1 MTLKGILMSFL
12 YKIKIVVFILGILT
26 LTSCFRS
33 SQVKV
38 KGVLKNCKN
47 QTLYFEKVDVFKV
60 RPLDSIKMKNS
71 GRFAF
76 TTSAKYPDFY
86 QLRISDDKIIK
97 LLLEPD
103 EKAIIRG
110 DFNRIDKSLDI
121 KGSHGTQLLKGLLD
135 NIEMTKSKLDSL
147 SEIFINSD
155 DTSDKEDLTE
165 QYKNI
170 IEQHR
175 NYSIGFIL
183 DNSSS
188 LASITALYQKV
199 EPGRILFYRARDIQF
214 FKIVRDSLIKKYPKS
229 NHVKVLKINTN
240 RLLQGYSNQKLL
252 SLAKPDNF
260 MLPEIYLPDLKG
272 DSTSLLSLKGKYVL
286 LSFWASWNKESINAN
301 LKLKD
306 VYEEYHKRG
315 FEIYQVSFDKSAR
328 QWHYAVRFDQLPW
341 INVNDSSFPNSLIA
355 RNYNVNS
362 LPWNYLIDSNMDNII
377 AKNLSSEELN
387 KILSELLN

>member
-1 MTLKGILMSFL
+1 MRFL
-12 YKIKIVVFILGILT
+12 YKIKIVVFIPGILT

-33 SQVKV
+33 NQVKI
-38 KGVLKNCKN
+38 KGVLKNYKN

-60 RPLDSIKMKNS
+60 RPLDSMKMKNS

-97 LLLEPD
+97 LLLEPK

-110 DFNRIDKSLDI
+110 DANRLDKSLDI
-121 KGSHGTQLLKGLLD
+121 KGSSGTLLLKGLLD

-155 DTSDKEDLTE
+155 NTSEKEYLTE
-165 QYKNI
+165 QYKKI

-175 NYSIGFIL
+175 KYSIGFIL
-183 DNSSS
+183 DNSTS
-188 LASITALYQKV
+188 LASITALYQEV

-214 FKIVRDSLIKKYPKS
+214 FKIVTDSLIKRYPKS
-229 NHVKVLKINTN
+229 NHVKVLKINTSN
-240 RLLQGYSNQKLL
+240 LLQGYNSQKIL
-252 SLAKPDNF
+252 SLAKPENLV
-260 MLPEIYLPDLKG
+260 LPEIYLPDVKG
-272 DSTSLLSLKGKYVL
+272 DSMSLLSLKGKYVL
-286 LSFWASWNKESINAN
+286 LSFWASWDKESINAN

-306 VYEEYHKRG
+306 VYEKYHKRG

-328 QWHYAVRFDQLPW
+328 QWHYAVRFDKLPW
-341 INVNDSSFPNSLIA
+341 ISVNDSSFPNSLIA

-362 LPWNYLIDSNMDNII
+362 LPWNYLIDRNMDNII
-377 AKNLSSEELN
+377 EKNLSSQELN
-387 KILSELLN
+387 KLLSELLN

>member
-1 MTLKGILMSFL
+1 MSFS

-26 LTSCFRS
+26 LTSCFKSR
-33 SQVKV
+33 QVKV

-47 QTLYFEKVDVFKV
+47 QTLFFEKVDVFKV

-86 QLRISDDKIIK
+86 QLRISDDKTIK

-110 DFNRIDKSLDI
+110 DANMLDKSLDI
-121 KGSHGTQLLKGLLD
+121 KGSSGTLLLNGLMD
-135 NIEMTKSKLDSL
+135 NIKITKSKLDSL

-175 NYSIGFIL
+175 KYSIGFIL
-183 DNSSS
+183 DNSTS
-188 LASITALYQKV
+188 LASITALYQEV

-214 FKIVRDSLIKKYPKS
+214 FKIVRDSLIKRYPKS

-240 RLLQGYSNQKLL
+240 RLLHGYNNQKIL
-252 SLAKPDNF
+252 SLANPDNF
-260 MLPEIYLPDLKG
+260 MLPEIYLPDVKG
-272 DSTSLLSLKGKYVL
+272 DSISLLSLKGKYVL

-306 VYEEYHKRG
+306 VYKEYRKRG

-328 QWHYAVRFDQLPW
+328 QWNYAVRFDQLPW

-362 LPWNYLIDSNMDNII
+362 LPWNYLIDRNMDNII

>member
-165 QYKNI
+165 QYRNI

>member
-1 MTLKGILMSFL
+1 MRFL
-12 YKIKIVVFILGILT
+12 YKIKIAVFILGILT

-33 SQVKV
+33 NQVKI

-47 QTLYFEKVDVFKV
+47 QTLYFEKIDVFKV
-60 RPLDSIKMKNS
+60 RLLDSMKMKNS

-76 TTSAKYPDFY
+76 ATSAKYPDFY

-97 LLLEPD
+97 LLLEPK

-110 DFNRIDKSLDI
+110 DANRLNKSLDI
-121 KGSHGTQLLKGLLD
+121 KGSSGNLLLKGLLD
-135 NIEMTKSKLDSL
+135 NIEITKLKLDSL

-155 DTSDKEDLTE
+155 NKSEKEYLTG

-175 NYSIGFIL
+175 KYSIGFIL
-183 DNSSS
+183 DNSTS
-188 LASITALYQKV
+188 LTSITALYQEV
-199 EPGRILFYRARDIQF
+199 EPGKILFHRARDIQF
-214 FKIVRDSLIKKYPKS
+214 FKIVTDSLIKRYPKS

-240 RLLQGYSNQKLL
+240 RLLQDYNSQKIL
-252 SLAKPDNF
+252 SLAKPENLV
-260 MLPEIYLPDLKG
+260 LPEIYLPDVKG
-272 DSTSLLSLKGKYVL
+272 DSMSLLSLKGKYVL

-341 INVNDSSFPNSLIA
+341 ISVNDSSFPNSLIA

-362 LPWNYLIDSNMDNII
+362 LPWNYLIDRNMDNII
-377 AKNLSSEELN
+377 AKNLSSVELN